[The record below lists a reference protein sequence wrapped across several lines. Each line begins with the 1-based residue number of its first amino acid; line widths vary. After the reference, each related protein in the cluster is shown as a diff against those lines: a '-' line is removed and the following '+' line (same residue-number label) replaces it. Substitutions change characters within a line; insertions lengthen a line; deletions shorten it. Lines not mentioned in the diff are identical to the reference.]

1 MNTLKYWGWALL
13 ASSACLWFY
22 TWLEGPPDGPDLL
35 TMNNIELIA
44 IILSIVCLLLSIT
57 MWVIYNALKQK
68 M

>member
-22 TWLEGPPDGPDLL
+22 AWLEGPPDGPDLL
-35 TMNNIELIA
+35 TMSNIELTA